1 VLAVATLWQREIVR
15 FLRQRSRVIGA
26 LVQPI
31 VFWILLGGGLSASF
45 RPPGA
50 PDGRLEDGR
59 GRREQGRQHGR
70 LVGRVRRLVADARLL
85 TAGQDLLRR
94 RRGGCGQLR
103 DQYYG
108 DLLRRLA
115 VHAGLDAAGGEPQ
128 IQQRGHHLPAR
139 APQKLGQRVHP
150 QLLGQVVEAG

>member
-1 VLAVATLWQREIVR
+1 MPA
-15 FLRQRSRVIGA
+15 RSTAAERGTA
-26 LVQPI
+26 
-31 VFWILLGGGLSASF
+31 SA
-45 RPPGA
+45 A

-70 LVGRVRRLVADARLL
+70 LVSRARGLVDDARLL
-85 TAGQDLLRR
+85 ISGQDLLRR
-94 RRGGCGQLR
+94 RRGGCRKLR
-103 DQYYG
+103 HQDDG

-128 IQQRGHHLPAR
+128 VQQRGHHLPAR
-139 APQKLGQRVHP
+139 APQELGQRVDP